1 MKKTISL
8 LLILCLLLTGT
19 FPAFAEQPQRNAVC
33 ELYSADGY
41 YVDEV
46 GNKGTYSFHVPQ
58 IDASSSAAEEINA
71 EIAEQFGHLVESQ
84 FRYMEGGYSLS
95 SWHTEWQ
102 AFWSGT
108 QLFLLITAEEI
119 GDIIVH
125 GAFGYDFETGSRVTN
140 EMILEQKGISE
151 EEYLEKL
158 REIVQLTFEDLF
170 PSIPDGVPAEQIH
183 DDMLE
188 KTLGRVG
195 MEQPMFLN
203 RYGEIETI
211 VEIVSVAGA
220 GIYEHLVT
228 PFSGQCDSD
237 RSYQISLVGDLYLV
251 ESCPES
257 AKEGEIVTVRT
268 YDVTD
273 GDKAISVD
281 GVEGTSID
289 WFEYQFVMPDHDV
302 EVRVEFIDYGLA

>member
-1 MKKTISL
+1 MKRTISML
-8 LLILCLLLTGT
+8 LMLCMLLTGSSL
-19 FPAFAEQPQRNAVC
+19 AFAEQSRQNAVA
-33 ELYSADGY
+33 ELYSADGF
-41 YVDEV
+41 YVDGV
-46 GNKGTYSFHVPQ
+46 GNEEFYSYHIPQ
-58 IDASSSAAEEINA
+58 IQASTPAAEEINA
-71 EIAEQFGHLVESQ
+71 EIAEQFGRLVESQ
-84 FRYMEGGYSLS
+84 LRYMENETSLS
-95 SWHTEWQ
+95 SWHADWQ
-102 AFWSGT
+102 AFWNGT

-119 GDIIVH
+119 GDITVY

-151 EEYLEKL
+151 EEYLAKL
-158 REIVQLTFEDLF
+158 RESVQQKFEDLF
-170 PSIPDGVPAEQIH
+170 PSIPEGVPAEEIH

-188 KTLGRVG
+188 KTLSRLD
-195 MEQPMFLN
+195 MERPMFLD
-203 RYGEIETI
+203 RCGEIETI

-228 PFSGQCDSD
+228 PFSGQTDSD
-237 RSYQISLVGDLYLV
+237 RSYRISLVGDTDLV

-273 GDKAISVD
+273 GDKKISVS
-281 GVEGTSID
+281 GAEGTEIN

-302 EVRVEFIDYGLA
+302 EVQVEFVDYGLA